1 MRASRSEVHAEAARD
16 LRMHEVVTKRDL
28 ALAIENMTTRLT
40 IRPGSMIAAAVP
52 LTAGVVVLL
61 QHVLH

>member
-1 MRASRSEVHAEAARD
+1 
-16 LRMHEVVTKRDL
+16 MHEVVTKRDL